1 MAIAEMTFTQ
11 QRTLERNQK
20 KAAEEKKARAIRA
33 AFQSEQFAETKI
45 ASRIIKKAHILS
57 AAQWIGE
64 NITPS
69 LIRGQHLGAT
79 AKASLTAL
87 AIAEEN
93 DADSYPLAASAA
105 AVTLKA
111 ILEVAVSQ
119 NDFLREYQGYSVYQS
134 QGASKVIASIGKAVE
149 HDLKITSLAE
159 TNKLYFHA
167 VKKVTNNPAYS
178 AEAKALAAEAAF
190 QGVNPFT
197 AISAWFDSQAQ
208 QSAFVMPAAEFT
220 PIEWTAWTNTEVAF
234 IANFFLKAVE
244 SCDNVDA
251 LRFWDV
257 EAVPLGVNDTPNF
270 YVLADSLDIDEEI
283 EKEIINTR
291 SRKPMLMK
299 PINWMDGV
307 FGGYASNQELK
318 TDPFI
323 RGIKSNFAPEAQI
336 GKAVYATINKAQAVG
351 FTINEFLL
359 DAVNELLPQLT
370 KDTAKLGKFIA
381 PIKGVHFTKSGR
393 AKAALLCAE
402 EYKGKVFYHP
412 WNVDYRG
419 RMYPITTV
427 LNVQSTD
434 FEKALL
440 RTAVSYEL
448 NDRAQYWMEIH
459 IANCA
464 GQDKLTLDGRV
475 AWAQAN
481 IDFIKDVAAN
491 PAAFLKSV
499 ANGQK
504 VDKPFQ
510 LVAICKEYVD
520 CFITKVKSDTNV
532 LVAVDATCSGIQI
545 LAGITK
551 DVSAAQLVN
560 VKQVFD
566 ANGIGV
572 KGDAYQAVADYAKQ
586 ILTGEIPS
594 TKKVK
599 LIDGT
604 SMAVSE
610 FGAYAD
616 ILDRGVC
623 KKVVM
628 TLAYNSSPQSHTE
641 YLRKAVKDKGVTLPE
656 NLKNAVI
663 SAFGIAIRDA
673 MKDLLPNVIQFKD
686 WINKCAAA
694 RAEQSNAPLIW
705 VTPSGFQVVQAKNEW
720 TKVKLHSNLG
730 GKKCQIILLIDELP
744 EVVPNKHGTCSMPN
758 FVHSLDASVLH
769 YAFKDAVN
777 AFALIHDSIMVTAGD
792 VDYAIA
798 AYKASYVHHFGNDN
812 YFNILMDMF
821 YDYQPKN
828 VKPFNTGDLVV
839 TDVLDSQ
846 YFLS

>member
-1 MAIAEMTFTQ
+1 MTTAELTFTQ

-20 KAAEEKKARAIRA
+20 KAAEEKKAKSIQA
-33 AFQSEQFAETKI
+33 AFKSEEFAETKV
-45 ASRIIKKAHILS
+45 ASRIISKEHILS
-57 AAQWIGE
+57 ASQWIGQ

-69 LIRGQHLGAT
+69 LIRGNTLSAE
-79 AKASLTAL
+79 AKATLGCL

-93 DADSYPLAASAA
+93 DTDSYPLAASAA
-105 AVTLKA
+105 SVTLKA
-111 ILEVAVSQ
+111 LLEVAVSQ
-119 NDFLREYQGYSVYQS
+119 IGDAVGEYFGQVINAS
-134 QGASKVIASIGKAVE
+134 QATNNAVRAIATVLE
-149 HDLKITSLAE
+149 HDLKVNTLAE

-178 AEAKALAAEAAF
+178 AEVKALAAEAAF

-197 AISAWFDSQAQ
+197 AISAWFNSQAQ
-208 QSAFVMPAAEFT
+208 QSAFVMPAAEFA
-220 PIEWTAWTNTEVAF
+220 PIEWTAWTAMDQVT

-244 SCDNVDA
+244 SCDNADA

-257 EAVPLGVNDTPNF
+257 ETVSLGVNDTPMF
-270 YVLADSLDIDEEI
+270 YVLADTFDIDEEI
-283 EKEIINTR
+283 EREIINTR
-291 SRKPMLMK
+291 SKKPMLMK
-299 PINWMDGV
+299 PIDWMNGV

-318 TDPFI
+318 SDPFI
-323 RGIKSNFAPEAQI
+323 RGIKSKFAPVAEVGQP
-336 GKAVYATINKAQAVG
+336 VYDTINKAQAVG

-359 DAVNELLPQLT
+359 DAVNELLPQLS
-370 KDTAKLGKFIA
+370 KDTAKLGKFVA

-419 RMYPITTV
+419 RMYPISTV

-440 RTAVSYEL
+440 RTALSYEL
-448 NDRAQYWMEIH
+448 NDRSQYWMEIH

-491 PAAFLKSV
+491 PVAFLKSV

-551 DVSAAQLVN
+551 DESAAQLVN
-560 VKQVFD
+560 VKQVFAD
-566 ANGIGV
+566 GVAV

-586 ILTGEIPS
+586 ILTGEVKS
-594 TKKVK
+594 GKKVK
-599 LIDGT
+599 LHDGT
-604 SMAVSE
+604 SMNVSE
-610 FGAYAD
+610 FGDYAD
-616 ILDRGVC
+616 LLDRGVC

-656 NLKNAVI
+656 DLKNAVI

-694 RAEQSNAPLIW
+694 RADQTNAALVW
-705 VTPSGFQVVQAKNEW
+705 QTPSGFQVVQAKNSW
-720 TKVKLHSNLG
+720 KQVTLNAMLAGRKG
-730 GKKCQIILLIDELP
+730 QIVLNIEEESTVLA
-744 EVVPNKHGTCSMPN
+744 NKHGTCSMPN
-758 FVHSLDASVLH
+758 LVHSLDASVLH

-792 VDYAIA
+792 VDYAID
-798 AYKASYVHHFGNDN
+798 AYKASYVYHFGNDN
-812 YFNILMDMF
+812 FFNILMDMF

-828 VKPFNTGDLVV
+828 VKPFNTGELVV
-839 TDVLDSQ
+839 ADVLDSQ